1 LILIFFYLVDT
12 DRFSEAIYSF
22 KNLERMRIN
31 ELLDCQDSDEYME
44 NGSINLR
51 IKGFQ
56 EIKRDQLE
64 FFKKFINSSEESN
77 YVILFLNEITKEA
90 KTEKVIFVFNI

>member
-1 LILIFFYLVDT
+1 
-12 DRFSEAIYSF
+12 
-22 KNLERMRIN
+22 MRIN